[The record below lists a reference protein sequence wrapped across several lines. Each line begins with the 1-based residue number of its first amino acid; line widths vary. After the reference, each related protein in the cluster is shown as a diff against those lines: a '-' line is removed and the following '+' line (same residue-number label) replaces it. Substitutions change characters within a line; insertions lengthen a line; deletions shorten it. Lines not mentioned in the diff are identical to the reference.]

1 MKKIIAFYGSNRKKG
16 NTTTLVNEIIR
27 GFDKSN
33 VEVITYNITDMLINP
48 CKGCFACRKT
58 KNCII
63 DDDMK
68 DILSK
73 INWEKSEK
81 GNFNVE
87 NSTVEIKPRND
98 KGDLLSDESV
108 LIKVSPDFTTKMKV
122 LGWNDMI
129 NNINKPNTEVDSF
142 IKQPNNAEYLKLIRN
157 QPFYIDTNKAPNVP
171 KGTILEYQIKNVK
184 DPIPSAGRNDY
195 SYDINLNIQGKPYSF
210 SVNSTAEIHSIIDR
224 YAQNSRTLALQQF
237 TKENKQ
243 P

>member
-1 MKKIIAFYGSNRKKG
+1 M
-16 NTTTLVNEIIR
+16 V
-27 GFDKSN
+27 
-33 VEVITYNITDMLINP
+33 
-48 CKGCFACRKT
+48 
-58 KNCII
+58 
-63 DDDMK
+63 
-68 DILSK
+68 
-73 INWEKSEK
+73 
-81 GNFNVE
+81 
-87 NSTVEIKPRND
+87 
-98 KGDLLSDESV
+98 
-108 LIKVSPDFTTKMKV
+108 
-122 LGWNDMI
+122 

-171 KGTILEYQIKNVK
+171 KGTVLEYQIKNVK

-243 P
+243 PSTKEIEDRTFKIFIEALKQIK